1 MIEKFLESAST
12 YAADI
17 DGLILLVTLLVG
29 FWFIVAEVVFFGL
42 IFKYRAKEG
51 VKAKYVTGK
60 ERYPKRFINIAHYLV
75 IVFDIV
81 IIVAAI
87 RVWMHVKQ
95 TLPEPDAVVRVV
107 GQQWT
112 WTFDH
117 PGPDGKLDTA
127 DDITTVDE
135 LHVEVGKV
143 YHFLLESRDVVHCFS
158 VPVFRLKQDTVP
170 GRTITGWF
178 EATKTGTFDIQC
190 AELCGIGHGVMVA
203 QIIIESHQEHVSWVN
218 SHATVAAVE
227 AAAK

>member
-1 MIEKFLESAST
+1 MIEYFLESASS

-17 DGLILLVTLLVG
+17 DGLILLITLLVG
-29 FWFIVAEVVFFGL
+29 FWFVLAEVVFFGL

-51 VKAKYVTGK
+51 VKAKYVTGN
-60 ERYPKRFINIAHYLV
+60 ERQPKKLLNIAHYLV
-75 IVFDIV
+75 IVFDVV

-95 TLPEPDAVVRVV
+95 TLPPPDAVVRVV

-127 DDITTVDE
+127 DDIATVDE

-143 YHFLLESRDVVHCFS
+143 YHFLLESRDVLHCFS
-158 VPVFRLKQDTVP
+158 VPVFRLKQDAVP

-190 AELCGIGHGVMVA
+190 AEMCGIGHGVMVA
-203 QIIIESHQEHVSWVN
+203 QIIVESRQEHLSWVN

-227 AAAK
+227 AVTE